1 MLVPLCSWLI
11 RKIGRM
17 AKNSILDIYRFH
29 KALDIRKNKKES
41 TLYPQTQKRR
51 IKGKKNTPYLQTQIN
66 FDFLPVLFLKKCRD
80 MHVWVDVFLKKLFKN
95 SSFLYFFMPLGIFNG
110 YTLFLSHPSI
120 P

>member
-66 FDFLPVLFLKKCRD
+66 FDFLPVLFLKKMQRYAC
-80 MHVWVDVFLKKLFKN
+80 MGECFLKK
-95 SSFLYFFMPLGIFNG
+95 I
-110 YTLFLSHPSI
+110 I
-120 P
+120 